1 MSIILYNTIKR
12 KKEIFKPL
20 KKGEVSLYTCGPTV
34 YDYAHI
40 GNFRTFIFE
49 DILKRWLMYSGFKVN
64 HIMNITDV
72 DDKTIRKSN
81 DENISL
87 SELTQFYELEFKKD
101 INWFKI
107 LNADSYPRAT
117 QSIPKIISIISKL
130 LEKEHAYIEKDG
142 SVYFKISS
150 YEKYGQLSKIKLIK
164 SKVKKNNL
172 KDEYSKESV
181 RDFAL
186 WKIYKSSDGAVYW
199 DSPWGKG
206 RPGWH
211 IECSAMSIEHLGESF
226 DIHCGGVDNIFPHHE
241 NEIAQSECFSNRKF
255 VNYWMHSEH
264 LMIENN
270 KMSKSEG
277 NYFTLNTLEKYG
289 FSPESLRYLLTAGH
303 YRTKIT
309 FSLDSKIKATSV
321 INRIRSFADRLI
333 ERGAHKLNLSDLKS
347 HEELELFKEYMN
359 DDLNTPK
366 AYAIFFNY
374 IRMVNKKID
383 NKEFL
388 DSDLEC
394 AWHFLNDFNQIFDLV
409 DLTIVEV
416 PNSIKNLLNL
426 RKIARQ
432 KGNWKESDSLR
443 LKITKM
449 GFNIQ
454 DTKSGQLVSKKIKE

>member
-20 KKGEVSLYTCGPTV
+20 IKGEVSLYTCGPTV
-34 YDYAHI
+34 YDYSHI

-87 SELTQFYELEFKKD
+87 SDLTQFYEIKFKKD
-101 INWFKI
+101 INWLRIF
-107 LNADSYPRAT
+107 NADLYPRAT
-117 QSIPKIISIISKL
+117 ESISKIISIISKL

-150 YEKYGQLSKIKLIK
+150 YKKYGHLSKIKLIK
-164 SKVKKNNL
+164 SKYKKSNL
-172 KDEYSKESV
+172 NDEYSKESI

-186 WKIYKSSDGAVYW
+186 WKIHKPSDGPVFW

-241 NEIAQSECFSNRKF
+241 NEIAQSECFSEKKF

-264 LMIENN
+264 LMIEDG

-277 NYFTLNTLEKYG
+277 NTYTLNSLERHG
-289 FSPESLRYLLTAGH
+289 FNPGSLRYLLTAGH

-309 FSLDSKIKATSV
+309 FSLDSKTKANKVIK
-321 INRIRSFADRLI
+321 RIRSFANRLK
-333 ERGAHKLNLSDLKS
+333 ELGADKLKLNNLKS
-347 HEELELFKEYMN
+347 PNELDLFKKNMN
-359 DDLNTPK
+359 DDLNTSNV
-366 AYAIFFNY
+366 YATFFNY
-374 IRMVNKKID
+374 MRLINKKID
-383 NKEFL
+383 QKRL
-388 DSDLEC
+388 TDSDLEC
-394 AWHFLNDFNQIFDLV
+394 AWCFLNDFNQIFDLV
-409 DLTIVEV
+409 NLNSIDL
-416 PNSIKNLLNL
+416 PDSIKNLLKL
-426 RKIARQ
+426 RQTARD
-432 KGNWKESDSLR
+432 KGNWEDSDNLR
-443 LKITKM
+443 TKISEM
-449 GFNIQ
+449 GFNVQ
-454 DTKSGQLVSKKIKE
+454 DTKSGQLVTERSK